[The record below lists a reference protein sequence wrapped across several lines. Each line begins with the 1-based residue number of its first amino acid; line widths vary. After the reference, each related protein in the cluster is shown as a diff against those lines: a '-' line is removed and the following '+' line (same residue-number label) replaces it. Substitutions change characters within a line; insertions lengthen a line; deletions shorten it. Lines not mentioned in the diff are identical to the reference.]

1 MPLLEAGR
9 RIINVDQS
17 WLNGTRFIRR
27 IWVPSDSAGTFSDK
41 QVAPRI
47 SLISALDTDGNIWFS
62 LTQVNTDSDVMTTFL
77 RYLTRQLDLET
88 PGWQENST
96 ILLDNASWHSNVI
109 MKERLARMALPVIYS
124 GPYAYGAAAIELVFA
139 ALKLGDLN
147 PERLPTG
154 KK

>member
-1 MPLLEAGR
+1 M
-9 RIINVDQS
+9 
-17 WLNGTRFIRR
+17 
-27 IWVPSDSAGTFSDK
+27 PSDSAGTFSDK

-109 MKERLARMALPVIYS
+109 MKERLARI
-124 GPYAYGAAAIELVFA
+124 
-139 ALKLGDLN
+139 
-147 PERLPTG
+147 
-154 KK
+154 